1 MGVLNIADQVRDVS
15 SQSVAYFKLFLVRSL
30 RLYAEPDTL
39 ASNLKIDYYCYLAY
53 VTSNLNFYHA
63 FDYKRNDFAVQ
74 LRSGY

>member
-15 SQSVAYFKLFLVRSL
+15 SQSVAYFKLLLVRSL
-30 RLYAEPDTL
+30 RLNAEPDTL
-39 ASNLKIDYYCYLAY
+39 ASNLTIDYYCYLAY
-53 VTSNLNFYHA
+53 LTSNLHFYHA